1 MAVSTPVL
9 LIYQKH
15 FILTANNNRIKIK
28 KIEIGS
34 SGCYMDFKTSGFN
47 NECGTGSNGVCGEH
61 SRDCIEFEGNNPK
74 ILYNTAGCANVV
86 CGSSTVARLKKASY
100 TGLCNGNRRRFTRH
114 HRDLQV
120 EEEEKEEEAEARDIY
135 VGDYE
140 YDNEETKAED
150 FFFNAVMENEVSK
163 DETGK
168 KYFRGG

>member
-1 MAVSTPVL
+1 MVVIWIL
-9 LIYQKH
+9 NHLDLIIQ
-15 FILTANNNRIKIK
+15 
-28 KIEIGS
+28 
-34 SGCYMDFKTSGFN
+34 
-47 NECGTGSNGVCGEH
+47 CGTGSNGVCGEH

-150 FFFNAVMENEVSK
+150 FFFNAVMAVRAAAAVGQCNQAKSLTYNKNTHKIDNKLVK
-163 DETGK
+163 IL
-168 KYFRGG
+168 YRQCLLLLLVVA